1 MTKLPEK
8 LESLALHIRPHLL
21 FTSLN
26 TVWRSLD
33 KNEGSILDVGCGR
46 GGPMSF
52 INRHRDF
59 YAVGVDIFEP
69 WLKQCQG
76 LHIYH
81 DLVLADATEL
91 PFKARSFD
99 TVLAMEVLEHLEREA
114 GQELLKTI
122 EKIARRQ
129 VIISTPVGR
138 YQQGTLEGNPHQEH
152 RASWHPAE
160 LKSLDY
166 KVRGH
171 GLRGLF
177 GDEGLTELMPKLLR
191 PLGYILWVCAGPMV
205 YFFPKLAGDMV
216 GIKNLRS

>member
-1 MTKLPEK
+1 MRISKFPEK
-8 LESLALHIRPHLL
+8 LEDLAWQIRPHLP

-33 KNEGSILDVGCGR
+33 KNGGSILDVGCGQ
-46 GGPMSF
+46 GGPMNF
-52 INRHRDF
+52 IKRHWNF

-69 WLKQCQG
+69 WLKQCQE

-81 DLVLADATEL
+81 GLVLADVTRL

-99 TVLAMEVLEHLEREA
+99 IVLAMEVLEHLEGEA
-114 GQELLKTI
+114 GRELLKAI

-138 YQQGTLEGNPHQEH
+138 YQQGTLGGNPHQAH
-152 RASWHPAE
+152 KSIWHPAE
-160 LKSLDY
+160 LKCLNY

-171 GLRGLF
+171 GLRGLLW
-177 GDEGLTELMPKLLR
+177 GERLDEPYTESSETSGLYSVGLCRSLCT
-191 PLGYILWVCAGPMV
+191 
-205 YFFPKLAGDMV
+205 FFPGV
-216 GIKNLRS
+216 GR

>member
-1 MTKLPEK
+1 MRITKLPEK
-8 LESLALHIRPHLL
+8 GRRPCWRIQLRL
-21 FTSLN
+21 PFTSLDA
-26 TVWRSLD
+26 VWRSLD
-33 KNEGSILDVGCGR
+33 ES
-46 GGPMSF
+46 
-52 INRHRDF
+52 
-59 YAVGVDIFEP
+59 YAMQ
-69 WLKQCQG
+69 WRK
-76 LHIYH
+76 
-81 DLVLADATEL
+81 L
-91 PFKARSFD
+91 P
-99 TVLAMEVLEHLEREA
+99 E
-114 GQELLKTI
+114 
-122 EKIARRQ
+122 
-129 VIISTPVGR
+129 GR